1 MIVEP
6 TEREHRITL
15 EVRDAS
21 GNLAELTL
29 GTIGTPDQVEGPDS
43 PNGSSG
49 GTDQSLTDPSQ
60 ERGLPSPDGRSLHPH
75 GARGDRSDEP
85 RASCEVQMFGIT
97 RDELTPCGM

>member
-43 PNGSSG
+43 QNGSSG

-60 ERGLPSPDGRSLHPH
+60 ERGLPSPMGGLSTLMVLAAAALMSHM
-75 GARGDRSDEP
+75 P
-85 RASCEVQMFGIT
+85 RARSRCSESLDMN
-97 RDELTPCGM
+97 